1 MKEGILAAVDL
12 SDSSRSVIESAS
24 TLARL
29 LGWPVSVLHVVEDSY
44 LRRAPKR
51 FAAVWE
57 ERYRAPLEEASQVL
71 EALARRALAELAP
84 EGTETLVHHG
94 NPVREVAGEALKK
107 RLAVLASEGRS
118 PLERIARGGVSH
130 YLLHRGEVPVLLVDE
145 NKPLKTLG
153 KIAAAVDDSSA
164 GLSAWTYAQA
174 LAEATGAEA
183 VAFHLVSLMPGSC
196 CIPTYLPPELMR
208 ESEVV
213 HHAKKALIE
222 RLGIPEDRLVLE
234 RGEEST
240 GLLDLAA
247 EHGVD
252 LLVVGSRAKSSQ
264 RTRLGRT
271 VVELMYQA
279 ELPLLV
285 VPEATPL

>member
-1 MKEGILAAVDL
+1 MREGILAAVDL
-12 SDSSRSVIESAS
+12 SSSSRSVIQSARV
-24 TLARL
+24 LAERL
-29 LGWPVSVLHVVEDSY
+29 SWPVTVLHVVEDSY
-44 LRRAPKR
+44 LRSAPRR
-51 FAAVWE
+51 FAAVWD
-57 ERYRAPLEEASQVL
+57 ERYRAPLEEASRVL
-71 EALARRALAELAP
+71 EELARRALAALAP

-94 NPVREVAGEALKK
+94 NPVREVAGEALTK

-118 PLERIARGGVSH
+118 PLERVARGGVSH

-145 NKPLKTLG
+145 KRPLEGLSRV
-153 KIAAAVDDSSA
+153 AAAVDDSSA
-164 GLSAWTYAQA
+164 GLSAWKYAQA

-183 VAFHLVSLMPGSC
+183 IAFHLVSLLPGSC
-196 CIPTYLPPELMR
+196 CIPTYLPPELMK
-208 ESEVV
+208 EAEVV
-213 HHAKKALIE
+213 THARQALVE
-222 RLGIPEDRLVLE
+222 RLGVPEDRLVIE

-240 GLLDLAA
+240 GLLDLAR

-271 VVELMYQA
+271 VVELMYHA
-279 ELPLLV
+279 EMPLLV